1 MKLDRIS
8 HPSNDVILNAVKSL
22 PCKGSLYSPKIATLY
37 TITKVAIGFVRDLQ
51 CAICSAL
58 FMVQPL
64 S

>member
-51 CAICSAL
+51 CPFYGAT
-58 FMVQPL
+58 PL
-64 S
+64 VASGS